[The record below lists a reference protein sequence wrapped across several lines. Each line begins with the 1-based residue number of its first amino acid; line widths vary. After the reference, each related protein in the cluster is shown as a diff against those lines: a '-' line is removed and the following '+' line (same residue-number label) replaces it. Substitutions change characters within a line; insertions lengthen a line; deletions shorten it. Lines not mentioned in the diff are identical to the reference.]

1 MNEHLT
7 RGQFLKLR
15 SLRKAAHAERCS
27 VQAKW
32 AKRYSVQAK
41 WAKRC
46 LIADNKGRNGRSMS
60 LELLAHHETIS

>member
-15 SLRKAAHAERCS
+15 SLRKAAHIERC
-27 VQAKW
+27 
-32 AKRYSVQAK
+32 SVQAK